1 MKKRL
6 IIIVVYL
13 ISLSSLPFF
22 HSTGYAQEAEQVE
35 AITKQ
40 IEARPNSAILYF
52 LRGFQ
57 YAEAKQYHLA
67 VNDYSKAIELQPQ
80 GSLFYICRA
89 YSYSELKKYDMAMT
103 DCNRAIDLDPK
114 NAEYY
119 SERGYTE
126 WKIGNFSRSIDDFTK
141 AIELNPAA
149 HFYDGRGNAYGC
161 MGKYNEAI
169 RDFEKAVQ
177 LNPKEGMAYFNLA
190 QAYDQLGDKERAL
203 SNYQQ
208 ASEIGVPNL
217 SEAGQ
222 VKLEARLNGDW
233 SNFKEWI

>member
-1 MKKRL
+1 MRKRWIL
-6 IIIVVYL
+6 IVVYL

-22 HSTGYAQEAEQVE
+22 HSTVYAQEAEQVE

-40 IEARPNSAILYF
+40 IKVRSNSAILYF
-52 LRGFQ
+52 LHGFQ
-57 YAEAKQYHLA
+57 YAKTKQYDLA

-103 DCNRAIDLDPK
+103 DCNRAIDLDPN

-141 AIELNPAA
+141 AIELNPIA

-161 MGKYNEAI
+161 IGKYNEAI
-169 RDFEKAVQ
+169 RDLEKA
-177 LNPKEGMAYFNLA
+177 LELDPKNGMSYFNLA
-190 QAYDQLGDKERAL
+190 QAYELLEDKERSL
-203 SNYQQ
+203 TNYQQ
-208 ASEIGVPNL
+208 AAKIGVSDL

-222 VKLEARLNGDW
+222 VKIEVRLNGDW